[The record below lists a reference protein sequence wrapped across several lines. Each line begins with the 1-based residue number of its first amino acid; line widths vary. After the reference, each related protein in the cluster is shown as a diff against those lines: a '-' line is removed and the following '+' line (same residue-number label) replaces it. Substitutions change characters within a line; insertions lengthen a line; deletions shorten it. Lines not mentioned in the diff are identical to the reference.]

1 MTLPALLSNDG
12 FVLCSERRQLT
23 TGHCD
28 LHQEG
33 VIQVGSKIK
42 RRVQLRTQSNL
53 FFRIFGAPDLPKT
66 RFLLE
71 QEQISSRRGERGTYL
86 HR

>member
-12 FVLCSERRQLT
+12 FVLCNERRQPT

-42 RRVQLRTQSNL
+42 RRAQIWAQSNL
-53 FFRIFGAPDLPKT
+53 FFRIFGAHDLPKT

-71 QEQISSRRGERGTYL
+71 QEQISSRRRGRGAYL

>member
-12 FVLCSERRQLT
+12 FVLCSERRLSMT
-23 TGHCD
+23 DHCD

-42 RRVQLRTQSNL
+42 RRAQIWAQSNL

-71 QEQISSRRGERGTYL
+71 QEQISSQRGGRGTYL

>member
-1 MTLPALLSNDG
+1 MTLPAQLSNDG
-12 FVLCSERRQLT
+12 FVLCNERRKPT

-33 VIQVGSKIK
+33 IIQVGSKIK
-42 RRVQLRTQSNL
+42 RRAQSNL

-71 QEQISSRRGERGTYL
+71 
-86 HR
+86 